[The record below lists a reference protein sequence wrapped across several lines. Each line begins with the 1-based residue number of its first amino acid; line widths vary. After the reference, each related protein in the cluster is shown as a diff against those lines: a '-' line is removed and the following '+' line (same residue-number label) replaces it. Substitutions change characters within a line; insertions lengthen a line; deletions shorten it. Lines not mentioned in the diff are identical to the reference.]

1 MKSKSLKLINND
13 FTFPIKFDFF
23 VNLIMSD
30 WNKEI
35 YAQFLLYLACSIR
48 GISSEFHL

>member
-1 MKSKSLKLINND
+1 MKSKSLRLINND

-30 WNKEI
+30 
-35 YAQFLLYLACSIR
+35 
-48 GISSEFHL
+48 